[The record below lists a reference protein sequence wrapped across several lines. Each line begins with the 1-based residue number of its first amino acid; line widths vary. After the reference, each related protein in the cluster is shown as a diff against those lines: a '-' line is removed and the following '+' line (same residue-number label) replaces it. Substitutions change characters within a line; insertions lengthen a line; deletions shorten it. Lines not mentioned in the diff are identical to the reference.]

1 MIRKLLSVFLLL
13 WCFDVFAQTTID
25 ASLLGTSESQL
36 TNLFPAAKRLPKP
49 LMGPRGL
56 RGSWRLEHTPLANLW
71 FDTTFY
77 VKAREVTRI
86 EQQVVSQDPNCQ
98 NPSYYAPLMADLQ
111 ARYGNGLVSM
121 DTGNAGSS
129 DQSVVWTVNGND
141 VLVHVQRSPAQ
152 CSLLVIY
159 QPNPGKDAS
168 TL

>member
-1 MIRKLLSVFLLL
+1 MIRKLLSVSLLL
-13 WCFDVFAQTTID
+13 WCFDVLAQTAID

-36 TNLFPAAKRLPKP
+36 TNLFPATKRLPKP

-56 RGSWRLEHTPLANLW
+56 RGSWRLDHTPMANLW
-71 FDTTFY
+71 LDTTFY
-77 VKAREVTRI
+77 VKAREVMRI
-86 EQQVVSQDPNCQ
+86 EQQAVSQDPACQ
-98 NPSYYAPLMADLQ
+98 KSSYYAPLMADLQ
-111 ARYGNGLVSM
+111 AKYGSGLASV

-141 VLVHVQRSPAQ
+141 VLVHVLRSPTQ

-168 TL
+168 AL